1 MAPILTRFADLSP
14 SGQISALVL
23 VVALVALIRLVVSTI
38 RHRFFSNRA
47 RRHRRFRARAVAVL
61 DKLASIE
68 HAAQRIAY
76 LRKIPPLVFEE
87 VLLEAFELR
96 GCPIERND
104 RYTGD
109 GGIDGKVHIGT
120 AWYFVQAKRY
130 SNHINRAHVAEFIDV
145 VERTG
150 CKGIFIH
157 TGRTGD
163 ASRALARQSA
173 HVSIIGGDKLLGL
186 LDVSRPWQFQPK

>member
-1 MAPILTRFADLSP
+1 MYLILHRANESSTVQIATIAFLLFLAVLARFAFRAMR
-14 SGQISALVL
+14 G
-23 VVALVALIRLVVSTI
+23 
-38 RHRFFSNRA
+38 RFFSSRA
-47 RRHRRFRARAVAVL
+47 RRHRRFQAQARAVL
-61 DKLASIE
+61 DKLPTIE
-68 HAAQRIAY
+68 HPAQRLAY

-109 GGIDGKVHIGT
+109 GGIDGKVHIGRE
-120 AWYFVQAKRY
+120 WYFVQAKRY
-130 SNHINRAHVAEFIDV
+130 GSHINRAHVDEFIDI

-157 TGRTGD
+157 TGRTGE
-163 ASRALARQSA
+163 ASKTLARQSA
-173 HVSIIGGDKLLGL
+173 HVSIISGDKLLGL

>member
-1 MAPILTRFADLSP
+1 MAPILNRFADLSP
-14 SGQISALVL
+14 SGQIAALVL
-23 VVALVALIRLVVSTI
+23 VVLLVALARFAAASIR
-38 RHRFFSNRA
+38 RRFFSHRA
-47 RRHRRFRARAVAVL
+47 RRHRRFQAQARAVL
-61 DKLASIE
+61 GKLASIE
-68 HAAQRIAY
+68 HAAQRLAY

-109 GGIDGKVHIGT
+109 GGIDGKVHIGRE
-120 AWYFVQAKRY
+120 WYFVQAKRY
-130 SNHINRAHVAEFIDV
+130 GTHINRAHVDEFIDI

-157 TGRTGD
+157 TGRTGE
-163 ASRALARQSA
+163 ASRTLARQSA
-173 HVSIIGGDKLLGL
+173 HVSIISGDKLLGL

>member
-1 MAPILTRFADLSP
+1 MALILNRLTDLSP
-14 SGQISALVL
+14 SGQIAALALVVLL
-23 VVALVALIRLVVSTI
+23 VVLARFVAASIRRRFS
-38 RHRFFSNRA
+38 HRA
-47 RRHRRFRARAVAVL
+47 KRHRRFQAQARAVL
-61 DKLASIE
+61 HKLPSIE
-68 HAAQRIAY
+68 HAAQRLAY

-109 GGIDGKVHIGT
+109 GGIDGKVHIGRE
-120 AWYFVQAKRY
+120 WYFVQAKRY
-130 SNHINRAHVAEFIDV
+130 GSHINRAHVDEFIDI

-157 TGRTGD
+157 TGRTGE
-163 ASRALARQSA
+163 ASKTLARQSA
-173 HVSIIGGDKLLGL
+173 HVSIISGDKLLGL

>member
-1 MAPILTRFADLSP
+1 MALILNRFADLSP
-14 SGQISALVL
+14 SGQIAVLALVVLL
-23 VVALVALIRLVVSTI
+23 VVLARIGAVSIRRRFS
-38 RHRFFSNRA
+38 HRA
-47 RRHRRFRARAVAVL
+47 KRHRRFQAQARAVL
-61 DKLASIE
+61 HKLPSIE
-68 HAAQRIAY
+68 HAAQRLAY

-109 GGIDGKVHIGT
+109 GGIDGKVHIGRE
-120 AWYFVQAKRY
+120 WYFVQAKRY
-130 SNHINRAHVAEFIDV
+130 GNHINRAHVDEFIDI

-150 CKGIFIH
+150 CKGIFVH
-157 TGRTGD
+157 TGRTGE
-163 ASRALARQSA
+163 ASKTLARQSA
-173 HVSIIGGDKLLGL
+173 HVSIISGDKLLGL